1 MLIFIQHSGCTAEQY
16 TAAMNRITENNLFS
30 KTITIGGKTMSAQ
43 DFLNNYTDDLVE
55 YYHGED
61 KGIQYFY
68 KVINGEGVVIAI
80 DVATKELYDTECRIG
95 NILIDRL
102 IKDPT
107 DDN

>member
-1 MLIFIQHSGCTAEQY
+1 MMIISVTTAMSQQMPITVTPILTPPY
-16 TAAMNRITENNLFS
+16 TTSLSKIMNAKE
-30 KTITIGGKTMSAQ
+30 
-43 DFLNNYTDDLVE
+43 FLVDYTDDLVE

-80 DVATKELYDTECRIG
+80 DAATKELYDTECRIG